1 MGAPLPGSPALP
13 AKLGAFYFVFFAYVA
28 GYVAYFPLYLAGR
41 GLDAREIAFVLA
53 LPSLARIVAPAAWG
67 WLADFTGAR
76 GGIVTLSCASMAA
89 CFAALPLV
97 DAAGIAVLIGI
108 TGIVSAG
115 ALPLV
120 ETIAIGMPDGP
131 RRYGPIRLW
140 GSLGFIAV
148 VLGGGV
154 WLDHFAASTV
164 APALA
169 ALALGSVAVA
179 AMLPGGEAQRGAV
192 RARLTI
198 SPAARA
204 LLGAGFCMA
213 VAHGALYAFFT
224 LHLQRVG
231 YSGAAIGALWT
242 LGVAAEISVFFYLPA
257 LLRRF
262 TLSAILLF
270 GLACAVVRF
279 LVIGWASEALILL
292 VVAQLLHG
300 ATFGAFHAACVAAV
314 HRVFPETAHA
324 RGQALFSSVAYG
336 AGGAAGALMAGWAW
350 EAAGAQLAY
359 SLAALSGL
367 SGAYFANQLRR
378 AGL

>member
-53 LPSLARIVAPAAWG
+53 LPSLARIFAPAAWG

-89 CFAALPLV
+89 CFAALPFV

-169 ALALGSVAVA
+169 ALALGSVAAA
-179 AMLPGGEAQRGAV
+179 AMLPGGEAHRGAV
-192 RARLTI
+192 RARLRI
-198 SPAARA
+198 SPAGRA
-204 LLGAGFCMA
+204 LLGTGFCMA
-213 VAHGALYAFFT
+213 LAHGALYAFLT

-242 LGVAAEISVFFYLPA
+242 LGVAAEIAVFSYLPA

-270 GLACAVVRF
+270 SLGCAVVRF
-279 LVIGWASEALILL
+279 LVIGWASGALSLL
-292 VVAQLLHG
+292 VAAQLLHG

-367 SGAYFANQLRR
+367 SGAYFAHRLRR